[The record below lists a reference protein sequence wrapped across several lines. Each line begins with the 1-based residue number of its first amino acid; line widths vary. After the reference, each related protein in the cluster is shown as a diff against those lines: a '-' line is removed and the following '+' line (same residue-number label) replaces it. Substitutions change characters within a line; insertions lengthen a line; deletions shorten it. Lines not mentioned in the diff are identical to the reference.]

1 GRAHA
6 AEIAGDIGI
15 EMECDEVG
23 EVGFVQPFASQP
35 LGAELIHESEL
46 EGWSFDVSIVR
57 WFRTTSAGAFSS

>member
-1 GRAHA
+1 
-6 AEIAGDIGI
+6 
-15 EMECDEVG
+15 
-23 EVGFVQPFASQP
+23 VGFVQPFASQP